1 MTPDLYGAWLTAGDW
16 AATHWPH
23 LTAAAAVAAAAWAV
37 TRFIRRGHD
46 DYRTSNDRAAA
57 QCIVD
62 TQARPE
68 PATPGNNTG
77 LYLDCVAIYGDCEEL
92 DRLRHAIDQHRK
104 EGL

>member
-1 MTPDLYGAWLTAGDW
+1 MTPDLYGAWHTAGDW
-16 AATHWPH
+16 VIAHWPH
-23 LTAAAAVAAAAWAV
+23 LAAAATVAAFAWAV

-57 QCIVD
+57 DRIV
-62 TQARPE
+62 AVEPRPE
-68 PATPGNNTG
+68 PGMPGKDDG